1 MKAYRKK
8 RLLLCGFIIPDK
20 RSSGKYL
27 YKISGSE
34 HTGRSEYLIKTVLS
48 DVLSV
53 RKGPESAL
61 LFLTWKS
68 AITPHAADLPQKE
81 VSSMSRT
88 MTRDLTEGRPLKLI
102 VSFALPL
109 LFGVLFQQF
118 YSFVDTAIVGRF
130 LGAERLAAVGA
141 TGAVNFLVIGMC
153 LGLCSGFSIPIAQ
166 AFGAKN
172 ETEMRR
178 CVWHAIMLSA
188 ILSLLFAVVSALLC
202 KPLLRL
208 MNTPEEIIDDSASY
222 IGIIFAAIPCC
233 ILYNM
238 AGGILRALGDS
249 RTPVFFL
256 ILASLIN
263 VVLDLFL
270 IIVCGM
276 DVAGAAVATAVS
288 QLLAGIGC
296 VIVMIRRFPVLRL
309 NRDDRHF
316 DPVLAKKMLGTGL
329 PMGLQFSITA
339 IGSVLVQW
347 SVNGLGVNAVAAVSG
362 AVKLSAFFACFFDA
376 LATTIATYAGQN
388 MGARK
393 LDRIH
398 QGLRCTAGVGFV
410 YCLVTFGVV
419 MLFSGPLLGMFI
431 DANAAP
437 EVTTM
442 GIQYLTINVAFYIP
456 LLFVN
461 ILRLSIQGMGFTRV
475 AMLAGLSEMIA
486 RSAIALF
493 VVPAVG
499 FTGACFASPAAWI
512 LADLFL
518 FPCYFQ
524 IMRTLR
530 QRLLPDTDE
539 FRNNANIIHL
549 HKAA

>member
-1 MKAYRKK
+1 
-8 RLLLCGFIIPDK
+8 
-20 RSSGKYL
+20 
-27 YKISGSE
+27 
-34 HTGRSEYLIKTVLS
+34 
-48 DVLSV
+48 
-53 RKGPESAL
+53 
-61 LFLTWKS
+61 
-68 AITPHAADLPQKE
+68 
-81 VSSMSRT
+81 MSRT
-88 MTRDLTEGRPLKLI
+88 KTRNLTEGRPLKLI

-109 LFGVLFQQF
+109 MFGVLFQQF

-141 TGAVNFLVIGMC
+141 TGAVNFLVIGLC

-166 AFGAKN
+166 AFGAGD
-172 ETEMRR
+172 EQEMRR
-178 CVWHAIMLSA
+178 CVWHAVVLSGV
-188 ILSLLFAVVSALLC
+188 LSVLFAVSSTLLC

-208 MNTPEEIIDDSASY
+208 MNTPEEIIDHSASY

-263 VVLDLFL
+263 IVLDLFL

-276 DVAGAAVATAVS
+276 DVAGAAIATAVS

-296 VIVMIRRFPVLRL
+296 VIVMLRHFPELHL
-309 NRDDRHF
+309 NREDRHF
-316 DPVLAKKMLGTGL
+316 DPALARKMLGTGL

-347 SVNGLGVNAVAAVSG
+347 SVNGLGVNAVAAVSS

-376 LATTIATYAGQN
+376 LATTMATYAGQN

-398 QGLRCTAGVGFV
+398 QGLRCTAGVGIV
-410 YCLVTFGVV
+410 YCLAAFGVV
-419 MLFSGPLLGMFI
+419 ALFAGPLLGMFI
-431 DANAAP
+431 DADAAP
-437 EVTTM
+437 EVTAM
-442 GIQYLTINVAFYIP
+442 GIRYLTINVAFYIP

-461 ILRLSIQGMGFTRV
+461 IVRLSIQGMGFTRV
-475 AMLAGLSEMIA
+475 AMLAGLAEMIA
-486 RSAIALF
+486 RSVIALF
-493 VVPAVG
+493 VVPSAG
-499 FTGACFASPAAWI
+499 FTGACFANPAAWVM
-512 LADLFL
+512 ADLFL

-530 QRLLPDTDE
+530 QRLLPDTEEYKKDSK
-539 FRNNANIIHL
+539 IIKL